1 MTTLIC
7 LDLDGT
13 LEDSRRDMVAVAR
26 RVRAQLEL
34 PARSDEALL
43 PWVNKGMDQ
52 LYRVCFDD
60 YIRPGE
66 AKLTEAK
73 LTEVRKLYEA
83 DYFDH
88 VAVETQLYP
97 GMAQAVEELATLGV
111 LACVTNKPER
121 ISWRL
126 LEVLGISKHFMIVIG
141 GDTCPR
147 GKPDPMV
154 LEAAARRC
162 GFEKKPERTL
172 MIGDTAADLAMG
184 HAFGATTIWCA
195 WGYVDQPVDERPDLI
210 AHTPDQLPE
219 LVLEASGVK
228 AD

>member
-1 MTTLIC
+1 VTLIG

-13 LEDSRRDMVAVAR
+13 LEDSRRDMLAVAR
-26 RVRAQLEL
+26 RVRSHLKL
-34 PARSDEALL
+34 PARPDAALL

-52 LYRVCFDD
+52 LYRACFDD
-60 YIRPGE
+60 YIGTDDERL
-66 AKLTEAK
+66 AD
-73 LTEVRKLYEA
+73 VRDRYEA

-88 VAVETQLYP
+88 VAVETRLYP
-97 GMAQAVEELATLGV
+97 GIAQAVEQLSTLGT

-126 LEVLGISKHFMIVIG
+126 LEVLGVSKFFTTVIG
-141 GDTCPR
+141 GDTCPK

-162 GFEKKPERTL
+162 GFEHQRPRTI
-172 MIGDTAADLAMG
+172 MIGDTPADLAMG
-184 HAFGATTIWCA
+184 RAFGAAILWCA
-195 WGYVDQPVDERPDLI
+195 WGYADQPGDERPDWI

-219 LVLEASGVK
+219 LVLEATKESMPNVE
-228 AD
+228 

>member
-1 MTTLIC
+1 MLIA

-13 LEDSRRDMVAVAR
+13 LEDSRLDMVAVAR
-26 RVRAQLEL
+26 RVRTQLKL
-34 PARSDEALL
+34 PARTDNALL

-52 LYRVCFDD
+52 LYHACFDD
-60 YIRPGE
+60 YIRLDG
-66 AKLTEAK
+66 AR
-73 LTEVRKLYEA
+73 LTEVRQRYET

-88 VAVETQLYP
+88 VAVDTRLYP
-97 GMAQAVEELATLGV
+97 GIGPAVEHLSTLGA

-126 LEVLGISKHFMIVIG
+126 LEVLGVSKYFTTVIG
-141 GDTCPR
+141 GDTCPKS
-147 GKPDPMV
+147 KPDPMM

-162 GFEKKPERTL
+162 GFEKKPPRTI
-172 MIGDTAADLAMG
+172 MIGDTSADLAMG
-184 HAFGATTIWCA
+184 RAFGASTIWCA
-195 WGYVDQPVDERPDLI
+195 WGYADQPGDERPDLI
-210 AHTPDQLPE
+210 ARRPDQLPE